1 MPWFFLPFS
10 SYCLHEHRWGACVV
24 NQVPMLTCSY
34 WSTYGSGKWDITIEV
49 LCCIFFARLHLKAS
63 VTVFTNFCWIS
74 RPQKFCHISIH
85 DIHWHS
91 RNDLFS
97 FLLPMNCNILS
108 WCLRLE
114 VCLLILLL
122 ICNCY
127 FRQVNQDHSADHQPH
142 DGL

>member
-1 MPWFFLPFS
+1 MFVLSSMLSYHHVLLYFS
-10 SYCLHEHRWGACVV
+10 
-24 NQVPMLTCSY
+24 
-34 WSTYGSGKWDITIEV
+34 
-49 LCCIFFARLHLKAS
+49 FARLHLKAS

-127 FRQVNQDHSADHQPH
+127 FRQVNQNHSADHQPH
-142 DGL
+142 DGLWLCRCQPGAQTTSSTATGRSPNVCYCS